1 MKNGKKMKGAP
12 SIMIAVA
19 IPSRQAKS
27 KAEERKKKMEDAAEM
42 KQERME
48 MKKDKLEM
56 KAYEAMIR
64 AAKGSKSKTKPKA
77 KK

>member
-1 MKNGKKMKGAP
+1 MKNGKMKGGKGP

-27 KAEERKKKMEDAAEM
+27 KAEERKKKMEEAAEM
-42 KQERME
+42 KKEKME
-48 MKKDKLEM
+48 T
-56 KAYEAMIR
+56 KAYEAMIKV
-64 AAKGSKSKTKPKA
+64 AKGAKSKPK

>member
-27 KAEERKKKMEDAAEM
+27 KAEERNKKMEEAAEM
-42 KQERME
+42 KKERME
-48 MKKDKLEM
+48 MK
-56 KAYEAMIR
+56 AYESMVKV
-64 AAKGSKSKTKPKA
+64 AKGVKAKA
-77 KK
+77 KKK

>member
-27 KAEERKKKMEDAAEM
+27 KAEERKKKMEEAS
-42 KQERME
+42 E
-48 MKKDKLEM
+48 MKKEKMEM
-56 KAYEAMIR
+56 KAYESIAKM
-64 AAKGSKSKTKPKA
+64 AKGAKAKTKA
-77 KK
+77 KKK

>member
-27 KAEERKKKMEDAAEM
+27 KADERKKKMEEAAEM
-42 KQERME
+42 KKEKM
-48 MKKDKLEM
+48 EM
-56 KAYEAMIR
+56 KAYESMVKV
-64 AAKGSKSKTKPKA
+64 AKGAKAKPKA
-77 KK
+77 KKK